1 MLSICGADKRGP
13 VVLNKRVWEF
23 FFVDYYGGLPTE
35 KCSSEAVF
43 LSPPAHTN
51 HPCRGEQSQARWG
64 RRDSFSKASKW
75 LRPPHL
81 PLSRA
86 ARQELLCRRTRAAAG
101 AAGLGPRVP
110 ARDEHT
116 VPSHVAAPPR
126 GRKPS
131 FKGREAG
138 GARVSGGGCSPVF
151 VIIRKESE
159 SFRSWDNY

>member
-23 FFVDYYGGLPTE
+23 FFADYYGGLPTE

-101 AAGLGPRVP
+101 AAGLGPASASERRTHCP
-110 ARDEHT
+110 QSRRCTAEGKETELQREGGRRG
-116 VPSHVAAPPR
+116 PSFR
-126 GRKPS
+126 GRLLPS
-131 FKGREAG
+131 VCHHPKGE
-138 GARVSGGGCSPVF
+138 
-151 VIIRKESE
+151 
-159 SFRSWDNY
+159 